1 MPATNRIRTWL
12 LGGIVA
18 LLLLMVATVL
28 LVPRLIDSSAI
39 KEKIQ
44 AVVTEQTGGKV
55 DYQGIGLSY
64 FPRPSIELRQVTLAI
79 PGLAEGTV
87 AALRISPEF
96 LPLLTGDLHLAGLE
110 LDTPQFSLELPET
123 KPKGT
128 PAQSYA
134 FPEMGKTLAIAIAS
148 FGQAITGLDLQVNNA
163 RLAIAQ
169 GKHKL
174 VEIAG
179 LSLRSGMSMTD
190 PGSVSASLQA
200 DLSELNI
207 YRNGHPETARGLNL
221 SGSVEMAGDTT
232 TVKLD
237 RLALVEPAL
246 ALTGDLTL
254 APTTPAI
261 ALNLSGSNIDVDA
274 TRKTALALAGDTTPI
289 KEIFDYLRGGRVAQI
304 SFTSHGENPSELGDL
319 NNILIKGQLQ
329 DGKVSVPADQ
339 SRPDRGRPAMW
350 SSARVYCKAPGCRL
364 VWINLPAGTV
374 R

>member
-55 DYQGIGLSY
+55 DYQGMGLSY
-64 FPRPSIELRQVTLAI
+64 FPRPSIELRQITLAI
-79 PGLAEGTV
+79 PDLAEGTV
-87 AALRISPEF
+87 AALRISPDL

-128 PAQSYA
+128 TDQSYA
-134 FPEMGKTLAIAIAS
+134 FPEMGKTLAIAIAP
-148 FGQAITGLDLQVNNA
+148 FGQAITGLDLQVNDA

-200 DLSELNI
+200 NLSELNI

-221 SGSVEMAGDTT
+221 SGSVELTDDTT

-237 RLALVEPAL
+237 RLALAEPAL

-261 ALNLSGSNIDVDA
+261 TLNLSGSNIDVDA

-304 SFTSHGENPSELGDL
+304 SFTSHGENPSDLGKL

-329 DGKVSVPADQ
+329 EGKISIPQ
-339 SRPDRGRPAMW
+339 
-350 SSARVYCKAPGCRL
+350 
-364 VWINLPAGTV
+364 INLDLTEVIRRCGHQQGRTARHRAVGSS